1 MYIIL
6 KVVCENFSRITVKI
20 SLLWNPKHEVYAAA
34 SFSANVTSRF
44 SCNDTQ
50 IFTSVILHM
59 NIIFIAP

>member
-20 SLLWNPKHEVYAAA
+20 SFLWDHKHEVYAAA
-34 SFSANVTSRF
+34 SFSANVTRF